1 MSGWETDDIELEPI
15 QQLGFQ
21 SAEILRVLALLD
33 RKIDSMVKKL
43 DTLQKRVDDI
53 PVQVWFHTA
62 ISKIRRP
69 RSDEQITFRLGA
81 AGLLT
86 GLWNENV
93 GIKSP
98 EQLLDVAT

>member
-33 RKIDSMVKKL
+33 QKIDSMVKKL
-43 DTLQKRVDDI
+43 DTLQKRVDDL
-53 PVQVWFHTA
+53 PVQLWFHTP
-62 ISKIRRP
+62 ISKIRH
-69 RSDEQITFRLGA
+69 SDEQITFRLGA

-86 GLWNENV
+86 GLWNANI
-93 GIKSP
+93 GIKN
-98 EQLLDVAT
+98 EQLLDAAT